1 MEIRITRR
9 WSAPENAEFRATTTG
24 TLSISGQQGGCFTLE
39 PTALMIP
46 SGSYPV
52 KMAWSHRFQRMTPHL
67 DVPGRQYI
75 EIHGG
80 NIATDSEGC
89 ILAADKRMNE
99 YRIYEAAPATE
110 EIEEALLA
118 AEANGE
124 TYTVTITES
133 LLESGD

>member
-1 MEIRITRR
+1 MEITVTRR
-9 WSAPENAEFRATTTG
+9 WSAPDNAEFRASTTG
-24 TLSISGQQGGCFTLE
+24 VVSLDGQQVCFSLE
-39 PTALMIP
+39 PTALMVP

-52 KMAWSHRFQRMTPHL
+52 KLAWSHRFERLTPHL

-89 ILAADKRMNE
+89 ILVADKRMSD
-99 YRIYEAAPATE
+99 YRIYEAKPATDA
-110 EIEEALLA
+110 IEEALAA

-124 TYTVTITES
+124 TNTVTVVE
-133 LLESGD
+133 